1 MGMVLLVGMSL
12 LVFVWVDL
20 CGRMKKVGWKDRA
33 SMRVVIEVQF
43 CLGMHE
49 KHLGVQKERGLLWMR
64 VFFSC
69 GTALAFLFGRVC
81 RFLPFFLFA
90 SFLVS

>member
-20 CGRMKKVGWKDRA
+20 CGRMMKVDGRTGKHWGCRKKEVYFGW
-33 SMRVVIEVQF
+33 
-43 CLGMHE
+43 L
-49 KHLGVQKERGLLWMR
+49 
-64 VFFSC
+64 FFSLVNSV
-69 GTALAFLFGRVC
+69 GVSLWKGVSV
-81 RFLPFFLFA
+81 LPFFLFA